1 MAPAAAA
8 YEHLSSRLRKERQE
22 KRVGRPSAAWCAHSS
37 KPHVPATEGPRNPRA
52 AAVANAHHAAP
63 RPVAGAGVLGGAV
76 PARRR
81 PAAASR
87 RRGGAPIE
95 VLPPPS
101 PARSEGRAATAAARR
116 RRRCWRPWRVGWR
129 PRGPCGSASRWG
141 LPGAPRRAWWRRP
154 RTALT
159 IKRTVE
165 FLGVLATA
173 ACAWELSFFC
183 PAWCGACV

>member
-1 MAPAAAA
+1 VQSQSPDRSQRAPPWAGRYMAPAAAA

-37 KPHVPATEGPRNPRA
+37 NPHVPATEGPQNPRA
-52 AAVANAHHAAP
+52 AAVPKSHHAAL

-87 RRGGAPIE
+87 RRGGAPNE
-95 VLPPPS
+95 VLLPPS

-129 PRGPCGSASRWG
+129 PRGPCGSASRWAPSWSSQAG
-141 LPGAPRRAWWRRP
+141 LVAAATNRP
-154 RTALT
+154 
-159 IKRTVE
+159 
-165 FLGVLATA
+165 
-173 ACAWELSFFC
+173 
-183 PAWCGACV
+183 PY

>member
-1 MAPAAAA
+1 MPSPTAA
-8 YEHLSSRLRKERQE
+8 YEHSSSRQRKERQE
-22 KRVGRPSAAWCAHSS
+22 KRVWRPSAAWCAPCS
-37 KPHVPATEGPRNPRA
+37 KPHVPATEGPRTPRA
-52 AAVANAHHAAP
+52 AAVAKAHHAAP
-63 RPVAGAGVLGGAV
+63 RHVAGAGVLGGAV

-87 RRGGAPIE
+87 RRGGAPNE

-129 PRGPCGSASRWG
+129 PRGPCGSASRWAPSSSSQAG
-141 LPGAPRRAWWRRP
+141 LVAAAA
-154 RTALT
+154 TALT
-159 IKRTVE
+159 IQRTLDY
-165 FLGVLATA
+165 FGVLATA